1 MEEAPPNN
9 NESQRRADRKI
20 PERRAAIYEIFLVR
34 LTLTIFI
41 IEMKI
46 VVWGWTTTGL
56 PPSTYLGYVTGWFGK
71 IITETFGA
79 LPLLSWISNEV
90 LLIPINLF
98 KACKGLVCFLVFV
111 TFLGLPLAITFITL
125 SFHS

>member
-1 MEEAPPNN
+1 MEEAPPSNKEN
-9 NESQRRADRKI
+9 QGRADKRI
-20 PERRAAIYEIFLVR
+20 QERRATSSEIFLAR

-56 PPSTYLGYVTGWFGK
+56 PRSTHFCYVTGWFGK

-79 LPLLSWISNEV
+79 LPLLSWLSNEV